1 MKDSVWFSLGWCL
14 CLHQSA
20 VSIGARLCSTIRQP
34 NGIHRNRSG
43 GGEYC
48 QQKGEEL
55 GSYTLSHQYKEDPST
70 MMAEG
75 DSDGGKILNIL
86 FLCKN
91 NVQSREMKMTQAEV
105 SQCSLMWQIIV
116 SHLWQQ

>member
-20 VSIGARLCSTIRQP
+20 VSIEARLCSTIRQP
-34 NGIHRNRSG
+34 NGIHRNRRW
-43 GGEYC
+43 GEYC

-55 GSYTLSHQYKEDPST
+55 GSYTLSHQYKEDPSI

-75 DSDGGKILNIL
+75 DSDGGKILNIYYS
-86 FLCKN
+86 CAKTMYN
-91 NVQSREMKMTQAEV
+91 PER
-105 SQCSLMWQIIV
+105 
-116 SHLWQQ
+116 